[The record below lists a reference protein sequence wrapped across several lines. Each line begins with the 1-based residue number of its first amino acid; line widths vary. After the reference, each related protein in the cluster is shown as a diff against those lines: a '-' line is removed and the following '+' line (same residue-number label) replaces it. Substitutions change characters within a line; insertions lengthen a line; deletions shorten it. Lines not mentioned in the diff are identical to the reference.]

1 MEDQQQN
8 LTHHE
13 QEEVEEEEQ
22 PELEE
27 EEHPGIQQHGW
38 DHHAQ
43 QQVCDEEEEVPEA
56 WQRTA
61 LGSLFAQ
68 PVCLG
73 VSTAVPVADA
83 VAA

>member
-27 EEHPGIQQHGW
+27 EEHPGIQQHGQ

-43 QQVCDEEEEVPEA
+43 QQACDEEEEVPEA
-56 WQRTA
+56 WQSTA
-61 LGSLFAQ
+61 LGPLLAE

-73 VSTAVPVADA
+73 VSTAVADA